1 MLKKCINCNNNIFL
15 KDFYLTGLFSSYYK
29 YTCPKCGSK
38 YEATGKSV
46 LIYFLIV
53 LSPTIVL
60 TRLNE
65 RVITFLWIVISILV
79 LQPLILKLKK
89 I

>member
-1 MLKKCINCNNNIFL
+1 MLSKCINCNNNISF
-15 KDFYLTGLFSSYYK
+15 KDFYLKGLFSGYYN

-38 YEATGKSV
+38 YEVTGKSV

-53 LSPTIVL
+53 LSPIIVL
-60 TRLNE
+60 IRINE
-65 RVITFLWIVISILV
+65 RIITFLWIVISVSI
-79 LQPLILKLKK
+79 LQPLILKFKK

>member
-1 MLKKCINCNNNIFL
+1 MLKKCNNCNNNISF

-38 YEATGKSV
+38 YKATKQSV
-46 LIYFLIV
+46 LIYFLIA
-53 LSPTIVL
+53 LSPIIVL
-60 TRLNE
+60 MRLNQ
-65 RVITFLWIVISILV
+65 RVITFLCIVISIFV
-79 LQPLILKLKK
+79 LQPLILKLRK

>member
-1 MLKKCINCNNNIFL
+1 MLKKCVNCNNNISF
-15 KDFYLTGLFSSYYK
+15 KDFYLKGLFSGYYNYK
-29 YTCPKCGSK
+29 CPKCASK

-46 LIYFLIV
+46 LTYFLIV

-65 RVITFLWIVISILV
+65 RVITFLWIVISVSI